1 MGLQSSISAF
11 TKLPVITTNSQ
22 IIYKD
27 KIRKVQKKKK
37 KKSPVGFHAEDTS
50 LNDSPWNGHSK
61 FTLCLELPN
70 LLELWDY
77 KRISAFI

>member
-27 KIRKVQKKKK
+27 KIRKVQKK
-37 KKSPVGFHAEDTS
+37 
-50 LNDSPWNGHSK
+50 
-61 FTLCLELPN
+61 N
-70 LLELWDY
+70 LQL
-77 KRISAFI
+77 AFMLRTHH